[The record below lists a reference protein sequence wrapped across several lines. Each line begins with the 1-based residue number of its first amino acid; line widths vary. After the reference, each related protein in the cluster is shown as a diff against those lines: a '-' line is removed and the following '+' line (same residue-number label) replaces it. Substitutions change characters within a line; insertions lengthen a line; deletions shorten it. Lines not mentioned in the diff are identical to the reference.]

1 MVEEPHRASDPDEER
16 VARIKN
22 AQLRG
27 AETRRLRTEERVL
40 NAFLELAR
48 SDDTTQKIT
57 VARVCRQAGH
67 MSQATFYGRFRGGTA
82 DLLGIAAEQMRDDV
96 TARVRRDLEAYRG
109 SISQNERVSIAERII
124 PKVAI
129 YALAETLF
137 DAIVGDAPLSEEQR
151 ERATVIAKYHTTTLV
166 GILRT
171 SLGDHIGRSEFP
183 ILLAERTISQVLPVL
198 TCNDMA
204 YRDAEIVV
212 ENLLGAYVVGE
223 EVKLSVALVIII
235 AVLVAKPSGLFG
247 RRIVTRV

>member
-109 SISQNERVSIAERII
+109 SISQNERVSIAVSRLVQQLLEFPNLFNVERII

-212 ENLLGAYVVGE
+212 ENLLAQSP
-223 EVKLSVALVIII
+223 EVLA
-235 AVLVAKPSGLFG
+235 AA
-247 RRIVTRV
+247 RRRKQTPLR